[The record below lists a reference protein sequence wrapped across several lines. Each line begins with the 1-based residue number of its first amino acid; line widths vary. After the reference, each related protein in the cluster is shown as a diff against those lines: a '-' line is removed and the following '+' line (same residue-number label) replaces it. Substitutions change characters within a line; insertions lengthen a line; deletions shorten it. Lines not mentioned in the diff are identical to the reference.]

1 MYRSYF
7 GIEESPF
14 SNTPDPR
21 YLFMSTRHQE
31 ALAHLMYGI
40 SEGSGFVLLSG
51 DVGTGKTTIS
61 RCLIDQIPENIDL
74 ALCVNPRLS
83 EVELLANICDEMGI
97 YTGDTQ
103 PSIKSL
109 MDALNRHL
117 LDVHA
122 RGRKAVL
129 IIDEA
134 QNLSPRVLEQVRLL
148 TNLETAKSKLL
159 QIILIAQPE
168 LNILLERPEMRQL
181 NQRIS
186 ARYHLQPLSRAETKK
201 YIQHR
206 LRIGGLSS
214 VTFRGDA
221 IREIYRHSNGVPRWI
236 NSISERCLT
245 GAYSRGKK
253 VIDRKLAHAAATEVL
268 SGNLSRPTTKWPT
281 FSLVAILAATVIAIF
296 AFISAKSVDVNGL
309 TATEKIMK
317 NAD

>member
-1 MYRSYF
+1 MYRTYF
-7 GIEESPF
+7 GIEDSPF

-40 SEGSGFVLLSG
+40 MEGSGFVLLSG

-74 ALCVNPRLS
+74 ALCVNPRLN

-97 YTGDTQ
+97 STGSSP
-103 PSIKSL
+103 PSIKTL

-117 LDVHA
+117 LEVHA

-168 LNILLERPEMRQL
+168 LNLLLERPEMRQL

-186 ARYHLQPLSRAETKK
+186 ARYHLQPLSRAETRK
-201 YIQHR
+201 YIHHR
-206 LRIGGLSS
+206 LRIGGLSPA
-214 VTFRGDA
+214 TFRGDA
-221 IREIYRHSNGVPRWI
+221 INRIYRHSNGVPRWI
-236 NSISERCLT
+236 NSISERCLM
-245 GAYSRGKK
+245 GAYSEGKK
-253 VIDRKLAHAAATEVL
+253 VIDGKLADAAAMEVL
-268 SGNLSRPTTKWPT
+268 SGNLSKPAAKWPG
-281 FSLVAILAATVIAIF
+281 FALAAVLAVTVIAIF
-296 AFISAKSVDVNGL
+296 LFISARPLDDNVLSGPKEITKNVD
-309 TATEKIMK
+309 
-317 NAD
+317 